1 MSPETILRTNLFSP
15 PPHRNLVLHLR
26 LLSKFAD
33 ALGPET
39 RLMLIYAPLGSG
51 KTSLLVDWF
60 KQIDL
65 LAA

>member
-15 PPHRNLVLHLR
+15 PPHRNLAAHLR
-26 LLSKFAD
+26 LLSKFTD

-39 RLMLIYAPLGSG
+39 RPTLIYAPLGFD
-51 KTSLLVDWF
+51 KTTLVVDLF